1 MAASSHHRAGL
12 ICVPWDTTRVADE
25 QTTRASLMSFI
36 EIPFAYLLQA
46 RRAKMPL
53 PRERVGAERHHV
65 GRSEATT

>member
-1 MAASSHHRAGL
+1 M
-12 ICVPWDTTRVADE
+12 ADE